1 MTETEEQQ
9 LRTRLVELE
18 ALLGVGNDDVSRLL
32 TVLDATPQQ
41 CEIVGFMLRRA
52 VATRNAL
59 LTVLFGNRPECDHP
73 EPKLIDVQM
82 VKVKRALRKVGIEVR
97 TEWGYGGWALAREDK
112 AKLRAMMAG
121 ETPVVEDMRA
131 RRAAFLAGA

>member
-1 MTETEEQQ
+1 MTEAEQEQ

-41 CEIVGFMLRRA
+41 AEIVGFMLKRA
-52 VATRNAL
+52 VATRDAL
-59 LTVLFGNRPECDHP
+59 LIVLFGNRPECDHP

-112 AKLRAMMAG
+112 AKLRA
-121 ETPVVEDMRA
+121 
-131 RRAAFLAGA
+131 

>member
-1 MTETEEQQ
+1 MTEAEQEA
-9 LRTRLVELE
+9 LRTRVIELE

-41 CEIVGFMLRRA
+41 CEIVGFMMKRA
-52 VATRNAL
+52 VATRDAL

-82 VKVKRALRKVGIEVR
+82 VKVKRSLEKVGIKVQ
-97 TEWGYGGWALAREDK
+97 TEWGYGGWSLSRSDK
-112 AKLRAMMAG
+112 ARLKAMMAG
-121 ETPVVEDMRA
+121 ETPVVEDMAA
-131 RRAAFLAGA
+131 RRAAFLAGT

>member
-1 MTETEEQQ
+1 MTEIEQ
-9 LRTRLVELE
+9 LRNRVSELE
-18 ALLGVGNDDVSRLL
+18 ALLGSGNDDVSRILS
-32 TVLDATPQQ
+32 VIDATPQQ
-41 CEIVGFMLRRA
+41 AQIVGFMMKRA
-52 VATRNAL
+52 VATRDAL

-97 TEWGYGGWALAREDK
+97 TEWGYGGWALSREDK
-112 AKLRAMMAG
+112 AKLRTMMSGDA
-121 ETPVVEDMRA
+121 PPVEDMRG

>member
-1 MTETEEQQ
+1 MTEAEQEQ
-9 LRTRLVELE
+9 LRTRVIELE

-41 CEIVGFMLRRA
+41 CEIIGFMLRRA
-52 VATRNAL
+52 VATRDAL

-82 VKVKRALRKVGIEVR
+82 VKVKRALEKVGIKVQ
-97 TEWGYGGWALAREDK
+97 TEWGYGGWSLSRSDK
-112 AKLRAMMAG
+112 ARLRAMMAG
-121 ETPVVEDMRA
+121 EAQVA
-131 RRAAFLAGA
+131 